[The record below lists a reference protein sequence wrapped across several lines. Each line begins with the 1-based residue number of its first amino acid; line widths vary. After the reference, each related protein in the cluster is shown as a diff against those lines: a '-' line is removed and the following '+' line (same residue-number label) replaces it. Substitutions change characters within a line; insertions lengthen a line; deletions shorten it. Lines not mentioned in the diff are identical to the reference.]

1 MESKQRYI
9 LIDCDTGS
17 DDALAIWMTIA
28 AHRDPISPVKIVG
41 IVCAHG
47 NTTSENVATNV
58 IRTLHAV
65 EEYKIPVF
73 VGAQQAIVHPFTHP
87 IEPFHGNDGFG
98 DNDFPPLSYKEASNF
113 SEEHGVLAMCRLA
126 KEYDGKLT
134 IIALAAH
141 TNLAMAARLDPSI
154 CHRLEAIYTMG
165 GNVDG
170 EGNAT
175 VSAEFNFAVDPE
187 AAFIT
192 MSAFS
197 CPIYVVPW
205 EVTKNHAI
213 SHEWRAKVLGEIDT
227 PQVHLLNAVE
237 KKILEKYTDSWIACD
252 QFAAAAAIEPKVIKK
267 SISRYCTVEL
277 AGNWTRG
284 LMVVDKLGLMKKPH
298 NVIIITEFD
307 QELSK
312 SIMLWGA
319 GGEHYE
325 CRKTL

>member
-1 MESKQRYI
+1 MTNKQQFI

-28 AHRDPISPVKIVG
+28 AHRDPSSPVKIVG

-47 NTTSENVATNV
+47 NTTTENVATNV

-65 EEYKIPVF
+65 EEYEIPVF
-73 VGAQQAIVHPFTHP
+73 VGAQQPLVHPYTHQV
-87 IEPFHGNDGFG
+87 ELFHGSDGFG

-113 SEEHGVLAMCRLA
+113 SDEHGVLAMCRLA

-134 IIALAAH
+134 ILALAAH

-154 CHRLEAIYTMG
+154 CNRLEAIYTMG
-165 GNVDG
+165 GNVEG

-192 MSAFS
+192 LSAFS

-205 EVTKNHAI
+205 EVTAKHAI
-213 SHEWRAKVLGEIDT
+213 AYEWRVKVLGGLDT
-227 PQVHLLNAVE
+227 PQAQLLNAVE
-237 KKILEKYTDSWIACD
+237 RKILEKYTDNWIACD
-252 QFAAAAAIEPKVIKK
+252 QFAAAAAIEPKIVKK
-267 SISRYCTVEL
+267 SITRHCTVEL
-277 AGNWTRG
+277 GGNWTRG
-284 LMVVDKLGLMKKPH
+284 LMVIDKMGILKKPE
-298 NVIIITEFD
+298 NVTIITELD
-307 QELSK
+307 EELSK
-312 SIMLWGA
+312 RIMLWGA
-319 GGEHYE
+319 GGKHYTAE
-325 CRKTL
+325 N